1 MEQRSEIEFK
11 KPVFDG
17 VQHTLTM
24 ESGQKVILEPFQNF
38 SNMIFVECDLS
49 RLSLTSCNFSG
60 CKFINCQVVYTE
72 FSHSDFSEAT
82 FIDSD
87 ISGSAFLWGTL
98 YKATFRNCSLERARF
113 NYAKMSKIVFDSCNL
128 TTAEFMKSALRKS
141 VFKKCVL
148 DSCEMAGSEMKNSFF
163 EEVSAHDGK
172 WRLVCVD
179 LSGSTFLKCQ
189 TTGVAMCKCTLKHVF
204 FDQSNLWRSR
214 FWFSDFTK
222 SIAVHTGFNESKL
235 RDCVFVSC
243 EFTACRLRTTNF
255 DRSIFE
261 LNKISFSSL
270 ESANFSSA
278 VILSM
283 EMVDNY
289 CGTEDQFPT
298 KF

>member
-1 MEQRSEIEFK
+1 
-11 KPVFDG
+11 
-17 VQHTLTM
+17 
-24 ESGQKVILEPFQNF
+24 
-38 SNMIFVECDLS
+38 
-49 RLSLTSCNFSG
+49 
-60 CKFINCQVVYTE
+60 
-72 FSHSDFSEAT
+72 
-82 FIDSD
+82 
-87 ISGSAFLWGTL
+87 
-98 YKATFRNCSLERARF
+98 
-113 NYAKMSKIVFDSCNL
+113 
-128 TTAEFMKSALRKS
+128 
-141 VFKKCVL
+141 
-148 DSCEMAGSEMKNSFF
+148 MAGSEIKNAVFN
-163 EEVSAHDGK
+163 EVSAKDSK
-172 WRLVCVD
+172 WRLVCAD
-179 LSGSTFLKCQ
+179 LSGSTFFKCQ
-189 TTGVAMCKCTLKHVF
+189 TTHAEFYKCTLQYVF

-222 SIAVHTGFNESKL
+222 SFAVHTGFNESKL

>member
-1 MEQRSEIEFK
+1 MEQHSEIAFK

-24 ESGQKVILEPFQNF
+24 ESGQEVILEPFQNF
-38 SNMIFVECDLS
+38 SNMIFVKCDLS

-60 CKFINCQVVYTE
+60 CRFVNCQVDYTE
-72 FSHSDFSEAT
+72 FSHSDFSGAT

-98 YKATFRNCSLERARF
+98 YKATFRNCSLERVRF
-113 NYAKMSKIVFDSCNL
+113 NYARMSKIVFDSCNL
-128 TTAEFMKSALRKS
+128 ATAEFIQSALNRS
-141 VFKKCVL
+141 VFTQCIL
-148 DSCEMAGSEMKNSFF
+148 DGCKMAGSEIKNAVFN
-163 EEVSAHDGK
+163 EVSAKDSK
-172 WRLVCVD
+172 WRLVCAD
-179 LSGSTFLKCQ
+179 LSGSTFFKCQ
-189 TTGVAMCKCTLKHVF
+189 TTHAEFYKCTLQYVF

-222 SIAVHTGFNESKL
+222 SFAVHTGFNESKL

>member
-1 MEQRSEIEFK
+1 MEQHSEIEFK

-38 SNMIFVECDLS
+38 SNMTFVGCDLS
-49 RLSLTSCNFSG
+49 QLSLTSCDFSG
-60 CKFINCQVVYTE
+60 CKFVNCQVEYTE

-82 FIDSD
+82 FINSD
-87 ISGSAFLWGTL
+87 IAGSAFLWGTL
-98 YKATFRNCSLERARF
+98 YKATFRNCSLEGARF
-113 NYAKMSKIVFDSCNL
+113 NFAKMSKIVFDSCNL
-128 TTAEFMKSALRKS
+128 TTAEFTKSALNKS
-141 VFKKCVL
+141 VFTKCVL
-148 DSCEMAGSEMKNSFF
+148 DSCEMAGSELKNSVF
-163 EEVSAHDGK
+163 EEISAHDGE

-179 LSGSTFLKCQ
+179 LSGTSFLKCQ
-189 TTGVAMCKCTLKHVF
+189 TTGATMFKCTLKHVF

-214 FWFSDFTK
+214 FWFCKFTK
-222 SIAVHTGFNESKL
+222 SFAVHTGFNESKL
-235 RDCVFVSC
+235 RNCVFVSC
-243 EFTACRLRTTNF
+243 EFNACRLRTTNF

-270 ESANFSSA
+270 ECADFTSA

-283 EMVDNY
+283 EMDDNY